1 MTDRAGSPPTSFSGH
16 DRRRLAE
23 RLKQT
28 SEVRLFR
35 RVQAVLRV
43 AEGEPLSV
51 VAQRLHLSRRSV
63 HRWVKIYLRRHQ
75 AEDLR
80 DAPHTGRPR
89 AADGLEARLAELL
102 AQDPRQLGYRA
113 TTWTAALLTTHLM
126 QECGCRVSE
135 RTLRRRLHEDGWR
148 WKRPR
153 YIFSQREAAGGRKKG
168 HSPPL
173 EAKTTRRRAPVYGLD
188 LAALVSAPARRLVA
202 GGCLKPWSRLP
213 VEMPSA
219 CCSGPSI

>member
-28 SEVRLFR
+28 SEVHLFR

-43 AEGEPLSV
+43 AEGEPRSV

-75 AEDLR
+75 TDDLR
-80 DAPHTGRPR
+80 DAPRTGRPR
-89 AADGLEARLAELL
+89 AAEGLEARLAELL
-102 AQDPRQLGYRA
+102 AQDPRRLGYRA
-113 TTWTAALLTTHLM
+113 TTWTAALLTAHLTE
-126 QECGCRVSE
+126 ECGCPLSE
-135 RTLRRRLHEDGWR
+135 RTLRRRLPEDGWR

-153 YIFSQREAAGGRKKG
+153 YLFSQREAAVGQKKRASAAACSKDNPATCSCLWIGPCCACFLPCAPPGREWV
-168 HSPPL
+168 PQP
-173 EAKTTRRRAPVYGLD
+173 
-188 LAALVSAPARRLVA
+188 
-202 GGCLKPWSRLP
+202 
-213 VEMPSA
+213 
-219 CCSGPSI
+219 

>member
-113 TTWTAALLTTHLM
+113 TTWTACAAACTKTAGAGSARAISFPN
-126 QECGCRVSE
+126 EK
-135 RTLRRRLHEDGWR
+135 RRWD
-148 WKRPR
+148 
-153 YIFSQREAAGGRKKG
+153 RKKG
-168 HSPPL
+168 HPPPL
-173 EAKTTRRRAPVYGLD
+173 EA
-188 LAALVSAPARRLVA
+188 
-202 GGCLKPWSRLP
+202 
-213 VEMPSA
+213 
-219 CCSGPSI
+219 